1 MSLGSVLRSE
11 EYSVRRTKHEA
22 SSEEGLFALENLVWT
37 LEAPFQLHKD
47 MVIVSWPTGPVIF
60 DLANVVPCNWFDS
73 EWTNSVSRYKLLA
86 RRRRQSLD
94 WPQLRRSFGGTVL
107 KSHISRIACSPLT
120 GHPDWLTS

>member
-60 DLANVVPCNWFDS
+60 DLANNVACDWLDS
-73 EWTNSVSRYKLLA
+73 RRTDSIPQYKLLA

-94 WPQLRRSFGGTVL
+94 
-107 KSHISRIACSPLT
+107 
-120 GHPDWLTS
+120 